1 MCAQSELFMIV
12 CSTFDIAPLQKHT
25 VISSHPAVVQY
36 YALLKHSWAFT
47 IAIANIRPA
56 VHGVAILVASGFITK
71 LLWEIALASAITGL
85 RAAHRLRFPGNP
97 MRTTRAMH
105 HMPSRV

>member
-1 MCAQSELFMIV
+1 MCAQSQLFMKIW
-12 CSTFDIAPLQKHT
+12 STLDIAPLQKHAI
-25 VISSHPAVVQY
+25 ISSHPAVVQY

-56 VHGVAILVASGFITK
+56 VHGVAIFVASGFITK
-71 LLWEIALASAITGL
+71 LLWEIALASAITEL